1 VQDHAF
7 GVEGE
12 LMTEICSAEIRMP
25 TTSTGKVYLVG
36 AGPGHPDLLTI
47 RGAELLKTAEV
58 IVYDRLIQD
67 EVLALAKPS
76 AEKIFMG
83 KPLGR
88 HCSRQDEIHDLLVRK
103 AREGK
108 TVVRLKGGDPFLF
121 GRGGEE
127 AEYLAEHG
135 ITFEV
140 VPGVSSC
147 LSAPLSAGIA
157 VTHRDRASSVAIVTG
172 HNADGNDD
180 RLDWCALSKVDTLV
194 VLMGVHNAAH
204 IAQRLMAAGRSADTP
219 AAAVQMAFWPG
230 ENVVSA
236 TLGTIADEVRRA
248 HVEAP
253 ATLVIGEVVRL
264 RDKLKHHQQH
274 IGDDAG
280 RDSLIRTIP
289 VPIPDRPSGD
299 TPDLD
304 TLSLDTLSLEAESC
318 PAPCEKE
325 VLQ

>member
-1 VQDHAF
+1 
-7 GVEGE
+7 
-12 LMTEICSAEIRMP
+12 MTNV
-25 TTSTGKVYLVG
+25 GKVYLVG

-67 EVLALAKPS
+67 EVLALAKCS

-83 KPLGR
+83 KPLGK
-88 HCSRQDEIHDLLVRK
+88 HASRQDEIHDLLVRK

-135 ITFEV
+135 IPFEV

-172 HNADGNDD
+172 HSADGNDD

-204 IAQRLMAAGRSADTP
+204 VAQHLMAAGRSADTP
-219 AAAVQMAFWPG
+219 VAAIQMAFWPG
-230 ENVVSA
+230 ECVVSA

-248 HVEAP
+248 NIEAP
-253 ATLVIGEVVRL
+253 ATLVIGEAVSL
-264 RDKLKHHQQH
+264 REKLKGYQQH
-274 IGDDAG
+274 IGQLFMQAVG
-280 RDSLIRTIP
+280 ETTVRDTSFPL
-289 VPIPDRPSGD
+289 VPTELTTGGEP
-299 TPDLD
+299 
-304 TLSLDTLSLEAESC
+304 SLDALSLEEEKCGIPVSL
-318 PAPCEKE
+318 EKE
-325 VLQ
+325 TLQ

>member
-1 VQDHAF
+1 
-7 GVEGE
+7 
-12 LMTEICSAEIRMP
+12 MTK
-25 TTSTGKVYLVG
+25 TGKVYLVG

-47 RGAELLKTAEV
+47 RAAELLKTAEV
-58 IVYDRLIQD
+58 IVYDRLVLD

-135 ITFEV
+135 IPFEV

-157 VTHRDRASSVAIVTG
+157 VTHRDRASSVPIVTG
-172 HNADGNDD
+172 HQASEHED
-180 RLDWCALSKVDTLV
+180 RVDWQALSKVDTLV
-194 VLMGVHNAAH
+194 VLMGIHNIEH
-204 IAQRLMAAGRSADTP
+204 ITRKLMAAGLAPDTP
-219 AAAVQMAFWPG
+219 AAIIQMAFW
-230 ENVVSA
+230 ESECVIAS
-236 TLGTIADEVRRA
+236 TLGAIAEDVRRA
-248 HVEAP
+248 AIEPP
-253 ATLVIGEVVRL
+253 ATLVIGEAVRL
-264 RDKLKHHQQH
+264 REKLKHHQRHLGQLT
-274 IGDDAG
+274 G
-280 RDSLIRTIP
+280 RDPLIHPLPVP
-289 VPIPDRPSGD
+289 VPIPDRPAGD
-299 TPDLD
+299 TLG
-304 TLSLDTLSLEAESC
+304 LDTLSLEEASC
-318 PAPCEKE
+318 VDPALSEKE

>member
-1 VQDHAF
+1 
-7 GVEGE
+7 
-12 LMTEICSAEIRMP
+12 MTK
-25 TTSTGKVYLVG
+25 TGKVYLVG

-47 RGAELLKTAEV
+47 RAAELLKTAEV

-135 ITFEV
+135 IPFEV

-172 HNADGNDD
+172 HQASEHED
-180 RLDWCALSKVDTLV
+180 RVDWQALSKVDTLV
-194 VLMGVHNAAH
+194 VLMGIHNIGRH
-204 IAQRLMAAGRSADTP
+204 HQEVDGGRS
-219 AAAVQMAFWPG
+219 
-230 ENVVSA
+230 S
-236 TLGTIADEVRRA
+236 
-248 HVEAP
+248 
-253 ATLVIGEVVRL
+253 
-264 RDKLKHHQQH
+264 
-274 IGDDAG
+274 
-280 RDSLIRTIP
+280 SLILR
-289 VPIPDRPSGD
+289 RRSSKWPSGRVSVSSFQRWARL
-299 TPDLD
+299 PRMFAAPPS
-304 TLSLDTLSLEAESC
+304 SLRRLL
-318 PAPCEKE
+318 
-325 VLQ
+325 

>member
-1 VQDHAF
+1 
-7 GVEGE
+7 
-12 LMTEICSAEIRMP
+12 MTK
-25 TTSTGKVYLVG
+25 TGKVYLVG

-47 RGAELLKTAEV
+47 RAAELLKTAEV

-88 HCSRQDEIHDLLVRK
+88 HTSRQDEIHNLLVRK

-135 ITFEV
+135 VSFEV

-172 HNADGNDD
+172 HQASEHED
-180 RLDWCALSKVDTLV
+180 RVDWQALSKVDTLV
-194 VLMGVHNAAH
+194 VLMGIHNLEH
-204 IAQRLMAAGRSADTP
+204 IARKLMAAGLAPDTP
-219 AAAVQMAFWPG
+219 AAIIQMAFW
-230 ENVVSA
+230 ESERVIAS
-236 TLGTIADEVRRA
+236 TLGAIAEDARCAAIEP
-248 HVEAP
+248 P
-253 ATLVIGEVVRL
+253 ATLVIGEAVRL
-264 RDKLKHHQQH
+264 REKLKHHQRH
-274 IGDDAG
+274 IGQHTS
-280 RDSLIRTIP
+280 RDPLIHVVPIP

-299 TPDLD
+299 T
-304 TLSLDTLSLEAESC
+304 LSLDTLSLEEESC
-318 PAPCEKE
+318 VVPALSEKE

>member
-1 VQDHAF
+1 
-7 GVEGE
+7 
-12 LMTEICSAEIRMP
+12 MTK
-25 TTSTGKVYLVG
+25 TGKVYLVG

-47 RGAELLKTAEV
+47 RAAELLKTAEV
-58 IVYDRLIQD
+58 IVYDRLVQD

-88 HCSRQDEIHDLLVRK
+88 HCSRQDEIHDLLLRK

-135 ITFEV
+135 IPFEV

-172 HNADGNDD
+172 HQASEHED
-180 RLDWCALSKVDTLV
+180 RVDWQALSKVDTLV
-194 VLMGVHNAAH
+194 VLMGIHNIEH
-204 IAQRLMAAGRSADTP
+204 ITRKLMAAGLAPDTP
-219 AAAVQMAFWPG
+219 AAIIQMAFW
-230 ENVVSA
+230 ESECVIAS
-236 TLGTIADEVRRA
+236 TLGAIAEDVRRA
-248 HVEAP
+248 AIEPP
-253 ATLVIGEVVRL
+253 ATLVIGEAVRL
-264 RDKLKHHQQH
+264 REKLKHHQRHLGQLT
-274 IGDDAG
+274 G
-280 RDSLIRTIP
+280 RDPLIHPLPVP
-289 VPIPDRPSGD
+289 VPIPDRPAGD
-299 TPDLD
+299 TLG
-304 TLSLDTLSLEAESC
+304 LDTLSLEEASC
-318 PAPCEKE
+318 VDPALSEKE

>member
-1 VQDHAF
+1 
-7 GVEGE
+7 
-12 LMTEICSAEIRMP
+12 MTK
-25 TTSTGKVYLVG
+25 TGKVYLVG
-36 AGPGHPDLLTI
+36 SGPGHPDLLTI
-47 RGAELLKTAEV
+47 RAAELLKTAEV
-58 IVYDRLIQD
+58 IVYDRLVQD

-88 HCSRQDEIHDLLVRK
+88 HCSRQDEIHDLLLRK

-135 ITFEV
+135 IPFEV

-172 HNADGNDD
+172 HQASEHED
-180 RLDWCALSKVDTLV
+180 RVDWQALSKVDTLV
-194 VLMGVHNAAH
+194 VLMGIHNIEH
-204 IAQRLMAAGRSADTP
+204 ITRKLMAAGLAPDTP
-219 AAAVQMAFWPG
+219 AAIIQMAFW
-230 ENVVSA
+230 ESECVIAS
-236 TLGTIADEVRRA
+236 TLGAIAEDVRRA
-248 HVEAP
+248 AIEPP
-253 ATLVIGEVVRL
+253 ATLVIGEAVRL
-264 RDKLKHHQQH
+264 REKLKHHQRHLGQLT
-274 IGDDAG
+274 G
-280 RDSLIRTIP
+280 RDPLIHPLPVP
-289 VPIPDRPSGD
+289 VPIPDRPAGD
-299 TPDLD
+299 TLG
-304 TLSLDTLSLEAESC
+304 LDTLSLEEASC
-318 PAPCEKE
+318 VDPALSEKE

>member
-1 VQDHAF
+1 
-7 GVEGE
+7 
-12 LMTEICSAEIRMP
+12 MTN
-25 TTSTGKVYLVG
+25 TGKVYLVG

-47 RGAELLKTAEV
+47 RAAELLKTAEV

-135 ITFEV
+135 IPFEV

-157 VTHRDRASSVAIVTG
+157 VTHRDAASSVAIVTG
-172 HNADGNDD
+172 HQAAEHDD
-180 RLDWCALSKVDTLV
+180 RVDWQALSKVDTVV
-194 VLMGVHNAAH
+194 VLMGVHNIEH
-204 IAQRLMAAGRSADTP
+204 IVRKLMAAGLAPDTP
-219 AAAVQMAFWPG
+219 AAIIQMAFWEG
-230 ENVVSA
+230 ERVIAS
-236 TLGTIADEVRRA
+236 TLGAITEDARRA
-248 HVEAP
+248 AIEPP
-253 ATLVIGEVVRL
+253 ATLVIGEAVRL
-264 RDKLKHHQQH
+264 RDKLKHHQRH
-274 IGDDAG
+274 IGQHT
-280 RDSLIRTIP
+280 DSAPLTHVVPVAVTIIDQP
-289 VPIPDRPSGD
+289 PGN
-299 TPDLD
+299 
-304 TLSLDTLSLEAESC
+304 TLSLEEESYIS